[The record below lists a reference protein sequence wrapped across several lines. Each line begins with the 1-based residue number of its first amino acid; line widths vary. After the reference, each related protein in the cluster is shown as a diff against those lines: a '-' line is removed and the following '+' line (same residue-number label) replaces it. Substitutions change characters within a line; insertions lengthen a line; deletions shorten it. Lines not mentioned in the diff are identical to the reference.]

1 MDETNIHE
9 AFFCLRYKYMAIFI
23 GVKLLVIKL
32 MSHGEHKI
40 QSRDIPHTFQLIYR
54 KDILYIKV

>member
-1 MDETNIHE
+1 
-9 AFFCLRYKYMAIFI
+9 MAIFI

>member
-1 MDETNIHE
+1 
-9 AFFCLRYKYMAIFI
+9 MAIFI

-54 KDILYIKV
+54 KDILYIKVWTIVNVNTSLNNCEC